1 MTEVIRSEMT
11 VNNQTPISR
20 LLTDHFRC
28 PDDLIDFSVSKQQS
42 GDVGYFRF
50 GPNAICYGECASGTT
65 VRAANGRLH
74 DALPDV
80 RIDGR
85 SVQLPFD
92 PVHVVNNLLHE
103 RYRSNGAFGPSANNS
118 NSLIRKLYYLS
129 RPFLTV
135 ALRKHLQRIYLGGW
149 QRIQFPHWPVDYTVE
164 SIQEQLLTLSMNA
177 RNIDKIPFIWFWPK
191 GALSC
196 TTVTHDVETT
206 AGWDFCSQLMDL
218 DDSFGIKSAFQIV
231 PEERYIVE
239 KARLDSIKER
249 GFELNVHDL
258 NHDGNLMMDRDEFL
272 RRVCGIN
279 HHARD
284 FGALGFRTAVLYRNL
299 DWFDALDFDY
309 DISVP
314 NVAHL
319 DPQRGGCCT
328 VFPFFNGKMIELPVT
343 MAQDYSLFH
352 ILNDYSID
360 LWQKQ
365 ISLIREKHG
374 LMQMIVHPDYI
385 LGEAERRVYIDL
397 LRYLSELRDCG
408 ETWMALPAEVAAWWR
423 LRSKLRLTSEGGNWR
438 IEGDG
443 RENARLAYATLVNGK
458 LEYKIDPNV

>member
-1 MTEVIRSEMT
+1 
-11 VNNQTPISR
+11 
-20 LLTDHFRC
+20 
-28 PDDLIDFSVSKQQS
+28 
-42 GDVGYFRF
+42 
-50 GPNAICYGECASGTT
+50 
-65 VRAANGRLH
+65 
-74 DALPDV
+74 
-80 RIDGR
+80 
-85 SVQLPFD
+85 
-92 PVHVVNNLLHE
+92 
-103 RYRSNGAFGPSANNS
+103 
-118 NSLIRKLYYLS
+118 
-129 RPFLTV
+129 
-135 ALRKHLQRIYLGGW
+135 
-149 QRIQFPHWPVDYTVE
+149 
-164 SIQEQLLTLSMNA
+164 
-177 RNIDKIPFIWFWPK
+177 
-191 GALSC
+191 
-196 TTVTHDVETT
+196 
-206 AGWDFCSQLMDL
+206 
-218 DDSFGIKSAFQIV
+218 
-231 PEERYIVE
+231 
-239 KARLDSIKER
+239 
-249 GFELNVHDL
+249 
-258 NHDGNLMMDRDEFL
+258 
-272 RRVCGIN
+272 
-279 HHARD
+279 
-284 FGALGFRTAVLYRNL
+284 VLYRNL